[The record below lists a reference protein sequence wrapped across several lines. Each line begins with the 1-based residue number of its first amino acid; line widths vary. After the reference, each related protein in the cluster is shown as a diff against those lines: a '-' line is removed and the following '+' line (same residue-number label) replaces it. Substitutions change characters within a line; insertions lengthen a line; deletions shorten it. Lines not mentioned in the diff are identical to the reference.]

1 MVIIVD
7 TDYMSHNKQTAKL
20 KSEHKLQYNRFT
32 IDVRIY
38 RMFSLDQQNKY
49 QNKDR
54 QKTSKSLTNIRRIF
68 CFTNKLIILCE
79 ISIFSL

>member
-1 MVIIVD
+1 MVIIGD

-38 RMFSLDQQNKY
+38 RMFSLGQQNKHSK
-49 QNKDR
+49 QRHNK
-54 QKTSKSLTNIRRIF
+54 KYTK
-68 CFTNKLIILCE
+68 
-79 ISIFSL
+79 FSLIFT